1 MKAASAVAASVAA
14 TAARAAKKR
23 TAKLPN
29 QLRAGAEKVERW
41 KELELTKIM
50 VGKLR
55 VRDMFRA
62 WRLKMAL
69 TGSVLQHKQSMD
81 LSDRLIKQ
89 RDELQAKYD
98 ELEARH
104 RQMLVLVPEVKHIFE
119 YKLRV
124 TRSLNVTNDP
134 TSLLT
139 GPAGWLGPRLLA
151 GFTNWLYNS
160 ICFCNWPDWPGTTN

>member
-1 MKAASAVAASVAA
+1 MAASVAA

-69 TGSVLQHKQSMD
+69 TGSVLQHKQSMG
-81 LSDRLIKQ
+81 LSDRLKKE
-89 RDELQAKYD
+89 RDDLKVKCSPDGTSMAAT
-98 ELEARH
+98 EARAH
-104 RQMLVLVPEVKHIFE
+104 TQGRHGFANLANNKDSGAL
-119 YKLRV
+119 LR
-124 TRSLNVTNDP
+124 S
-134 TSLLT
+134 
-139 GPAGWLGPRLLA
+139 
-151 GFTNWLYNS
+151 
-160 ICFCNWPDWPGTTN
+160 

>member
-1 MKAASAVAASVAA
+1 MAASVAA

-69 TGSVLQHKQSMD
+69 TGSVLQHSNTKPLWVY
-81 LSDRLIKQ
+81 LS
-89 RDELQAKYD
+89 
-98 ELEARH
+98 
-104 RQMLVLVPEVKHIFE
+104 PC
-119 YKLRV
+119 
-124 TRSLNVTNDP
+124 
-134 TSLLT
+134 
-139 GPAGWLGPRLLA
+139 
-151 GFTNWLYNS
+151 GFTS
-160 ICFCNWPDWPGTTN
+160 K